1 MKYIVITL
9 IGALASVL
17 SNQGIA
23 VFNDGF
29 RPIVGQY
36 FNGEINRK
44 ELAAM
49 SFSISFGLVIG
60 YGIPTSIAASIIL
73 IHCLLLTTDIIGSFC
88 LNTRNGMVLSGV
100 IGGIYGLAILVG
112 LEFIVNLFGYM
123 PYNFTSDLGSV
134 SGYITVAFAIF
145 PAVGVA
151 YQHGFKKGLITAVAT
166 VLVYFLVKKF
176 GVIMLGTNK
185 VTLNAEGMAMM
196 VGMGMMIMYA
206 AQKKG
211 SDTFNVA
218 LAQGFEGSIT
228 RIRKNWVLL
237 AIMGGLIAAGTSL
250 SIIAGDPASLAL
262 LANQEY
268 TNAGLAALARAIG
281 FIPLVFTTAIV
292 TGVYG
297 AAGCTFVFVAGLFLH
312 GNAVAAFI
320 VGALVMTVEILL
332 IHVFAKGMDKF
343 PGVKDMGE
351 YVRTSMNKV
360 LEIALLTGAITAA
373 EKMAAAAAQYSG
385 IGALFVICAF
395 LLNKKGKKPIVD
407 LAIGPVAC
415 IIFGVLLNLLLLIG
429 LITPQSA
436 S

>member
-1 MKYIVITL
+1 MRYIIIAL

-36 FNGEINRK
+36 FNKEISRK

-49 SFSISFGLVIG
+49 SFAISFGLVIG

-88 LNTRNGMVLSGV
+88 PDTKVGMIISAV
-100 IGGIYGLAILVG
+100 IGAIYGLAILAG
-112 LEFIVNLFGYM
+112 LEFIVNLFAMM

-134 SGYITVAFAIF
+134 STYVTVAFAVF

-151 YQHGFKKGLITAVAT
+151 YQHGFKKGTITAVVSVA
-166 VLVYFLVKKF
+166 VYYLIKKF
-176 GVIMLGTNK
+176 GVFSIGVST
-185 VTLNAEGMAMM
+185 VSLNAEGMAMLA
-196 VGMGMMIMYA
+196 GMIMMIVFA
-206 AQKKG
+206 AQVKG
-211 SDTFNVA
+211 DSNSNEA
-218 LAQGFEGSIT
+218 LAQGFSGNVS
-228 RIRKNWVLL
+228 RIRKNWFLL
-237 AIMGGLIAAGTSL
+237 AIMGGLIAAGTSM

-262 LANQEY
+262 LAEGEY
-268 TNAGLAALARAIG
+268 MNAALTALARAIG

-297 AAGCTFVFVAGLFLH
+297 AAGCTFVFVVGLLLH
-312 GNAVAAFI
+312 GNPIVAFI
-320 VGALVMTVEILL
+320 VGVLVMVVEILL
-332 IHVFAKGMDKF
+332 INLFAKGMDKF

-360 LEIALLTGAITAA
+360 LEVALLAGGIVAA
-373 EKMAAAAAQYSG
+373 ETMSAAASGYSG
-385 IGALFVICAF
+385 IGALFVIGAF
-395 LLNKKGKKPIVD
+395 LLNKKAKKPIVD
-407 LAIGPVAC
+407 LAVGPVAC
-415 IIFGVLLNLLLLIG
+415 IIFGILLNLLLVIG
-429 LITPQSA
+429 LIAVPA
-436 S
+436 AG